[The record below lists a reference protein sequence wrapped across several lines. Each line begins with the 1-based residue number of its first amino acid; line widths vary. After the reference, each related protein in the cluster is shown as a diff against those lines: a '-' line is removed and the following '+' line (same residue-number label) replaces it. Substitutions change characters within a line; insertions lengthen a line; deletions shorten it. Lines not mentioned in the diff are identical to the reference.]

1 MYGLSLECLPGR
13 ISFATASGGPYR
25 IFPATSGIVVP
36 ELPVAELKT
45 MLGDGDEIAVLDV
58 REEGVFARG
67 HLLFAASR
75 PLSRLQLPLAALVPR
90 RSTRIVVVDDDGG
103 DLAQRAAYRLQS
115 FGYGNAAVLQGG
127 LEAWRSA
134 GYEVFTGVHVPSKAF
149 GEFIEHHYETP
160 HIEAADLK
168 SKLDSG
174 EDVLVL

>member
-1 MYGLSLECLPGR
+1 MYGLSLERLPGR

-67 HLLFAASR
+67 HLLFAASL
-75 PLSRLQLPLAALVPR
+75 PLSRLELRLAALVPR

-115 FGYGNAAVLQGG
+115 FGYGNRAGVPGGPEGWRGAGCEGVSAA
-127 LEAWRSA
+127 
-134 GYEVFTGVHVPSKAF
+134 GVTS
-149 GEFIEHHYETP
+149 
-160 HIEAADLK
+160 
-168 SKLDSG
+168 
-174 EDVLVL
+174 